1 MARCTAKNGRGEAC
15 KAQAIRG
22 GNVCFTHGGAAPQVK
37 AAAEAR
43 LRALVDP
50 SIGVLDKTL
59 KNGKRPDLALKAA
72 TDVLD
77 RQGFGAV
84 HKHEDVTPVERMTQE
99 ERILRIR
106 RLAAELAA
114 PPSTD
119 AVQ

>member
-1 MARCTAKNGRGEAC
+1 MARCTAKNGRGEPC

-22 GNVCFTHGGAAPQVK
+22 GNVCVTHGGAAPQVK

-114 PPSTD
+114 PPTD

>member
-1 MARCTAKNGRGEAC
+1 MARCTAHNRRGEPC
-15 KAQAIRG
+15 QRDAIRG
-22 GNVCFTHGGAAPQVK
+22 GNVCRTHGGAIGHVK
-37 AAAEAR
+37 AAAAAR

-84 HKHEDVTPVERMTQE
+84 HKHEDVTPVERMSSQE
-99 ERILRIR
+99 RLERLRQ
-106 RLAAELAA
+106 LHQELLK
-114 PPSTD
+114 SGD
-119 AVQ
+119 ELVQ